1 MRLTHIYINIICEA
15 HSHLHTTSVRL
26 THIYIINIIC
36 EAQLT
41 FIHMSVRLTHTWVT
55 TARLTHSYMYAG
67 YRLGAHSHLH
77 TTSVR
82 LTPLYMHAVVSLWA
96 GSGIRGWVGD

>member
-1 MRLTHIYINIICEA
+1 MVCFSNIMRLTHIYINIICEA

-26 THIYIINIIC
+26 THIYINIIC

-67 YRLGAHSHLH
+67 YRLGGSLTFTYYECEAHSHLSCH
-77 TTSVR
+77 
-82 LTPLYMHAVVSLWA
+82 
-96 GSGIRGWVGD
+96 